1 MKRISLAI
9 LCIIAFLA
17 MTTFSYAQTNM
28 QQPPPEKPHSE
39 HWKLQWTSPVE
50 EITSTAYMFLHEKSG
65 APLLYLS
72 NEDDNKVFS
81 ITFRT
86 PPTDSTGIAHIKEHA
101 VLAGSERF
109 PTKEP
114 FVDLLKGS
122 LQTFL
127 NAFTADDRTIKKYPE
142 ILM

>member
-1 MKRISLAI
+1 MKRISLTS
-9 LCIIAFLA
+9 LFCITALLGIATL
-17 MTTFSYAQTNM
+17 TYAQNDM
-28 QQPPPEKPHSE
+28 QPPQHA
-39 HWKLQWTSPVE
+39 HWKLQWTSSVE
-50 EITSTAYMFLHEKSG
+50 EIKSTAYMFLHEKSG
-65 APLLYLS
+65 APLLYIA
-72 NEDDNKVFS
+72 NDDDNKVFS

-86 PPTDSTGIAHIKEHA
+86 PPTDCTGIAHIKEHA